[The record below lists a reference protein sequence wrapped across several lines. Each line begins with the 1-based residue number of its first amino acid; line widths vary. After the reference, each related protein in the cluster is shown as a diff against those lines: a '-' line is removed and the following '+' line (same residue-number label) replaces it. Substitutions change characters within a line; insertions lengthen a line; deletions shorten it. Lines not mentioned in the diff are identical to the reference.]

1 MADDADIMIRL
12 FGTIVRGKFAFT
24 KEPILDKE
32 QVKGHQMVF
41 KEKVQATF
49 IVYR

>member
-24 KEPILDKE
+24 KEPIL
-32 QVKGHQMVF
+32 
-41 KEKVQATF
+41 EK
-49 IVYR
+49 